1 MNQILR
7 VASYRF
13 RATFGRQWGN
23 YVSLMLLIALV
34 GGLSMASLAGARRTD
49 SSYPIYAASTDP
61 GTTQVFAGFDDPQ
74 LGSSTGYSQRIDDEI
89 AHLPLVER
97 SAVSVG
103 FDGNI
108 NLTGVK
114 GVHPHTTAGETPPTV
129 IGGTEYL
136 TMEKATLVS
145 GHWFDPNRPDEAVI
159 NAQAAREMGVHIG
172 SVIWVPFYTDE
183 ESTSSTYNG
192 PPDKFPKIKIV
203 GEIVIP
209 STVIE
214 DEIDAL
220 GSSVVLMSPGLTK
233 QLETC
238 CAYYT
243 GMAVMLRG
251 GLASLTRFRAEVAK
265 VDPIS
270 KVGIGGGGSVSQ
282 SLAQGQREIKPEAIA
297 LGVFG
302 LIAGIAALVIAG
314 LTIGRML
321 RSGAA
326 EMRTL
331 QALGANTSMALCTEL
346 IGVSLAVIT
355 GALLAVAL
363 AISLSPLSP
372 LGPVRFVYPYPG
384 VSFDWTVLGIGVA
397 ALVVTLETTALVL
410 SRRELRRI
418 RLGHHVDAREE
429 NSWVTRV
436 TTTAGVPLSLATGL
450 RFALKSGRG
459 ANAAPVRSAILGAV
473 LAVVVLVTTVTFGAS
488 LNNLVSHPSLYGWNW
503 NYALLSGFAG
513 QEDLP
518 GPQVTT
524 LFDHD
529 HYVASWS
536 GANFVTGYLDG
547 HPVQMM
553 AETPGARV
561 APPELSGHGL
571 DAANQVV
578 LGNDTLAALHKRV
591 GDTVTF
597 SNGKTKS
604 TILTIVGTATLTPVT
619 KGLEMGSGALVAPS
633 NFPAPMLNAQ
643 ESSIPGPQAVLIR
656 LRSGVNTNAA
666 LRSLDAIIY
675 KINRNPND
683 PHSAGGFVA
692 HLRPAEIANY
702 RAMGTTPAILGG
714 GLALG
719 AVVALALTLIASVRR
734 RRRELALLKT
744 LGFVRRQ
751 LAAAVAWQSSIAIAI
766 GVVIGVPVGILL
778 GRTLWD
784 LFAHEIDAVPIPSVP
799 GLIIVLIVV
808 GALVLANVVAAIP
821 GRMAAG
827 TSTALVLREE

>member
-1 MNQILR
+1 MNQTLR

-13 RATFGRQWGN
+13 RATFGRQWGS
-23 YVSLMLLIALV
+23 YVSLMFLIALV

-61 GTTQVFAGFDDPQ
+61 ATTQVFAGFDDPQ
-74 LGSSTGYSQRIDDEI
+74 LGSKSGYSRKIDRAI
-89 AHLPLVER
+89 AHLPLVEK
-97 SAVSVG
+97 SAVTVG

-108 NLTGVK
+108 NLEGVK
-114 GVHPHTTAGETPPTV
+114 GLHPHRSAGETPPTV

-136 TMEKATLVS
+136 TMDKATLIS
-145 GHWFDPNRPDEAVI
+145 GHWFDPKRPDEAVI

-172 SVIWVPFYTDE
+172 SVIQVPFFTDE
-183 ESTSSTYNG
+183 ETSSTYNG
-192 PPDKFPKIKIV
+192 PPHMFPKITIV

-209 STVIE
+209 STVIQ

-220 GSSVVLMSPGLTK
+220 GSSVVMMSPELTK

-243 GMAVMLRG
+243 GMAVTLRG
-251 GLASLTRFRAEVAK
+251 GEANVARFRAEAAK

-270 KVGIGGGGSVSQ
+270 KIGIGGGGSVNQ

-302 LIAGIAALVIAG
+302 LIAGIAALLIGG

-321 RSGAA
+321 RTGAA

-331 QALGANTSMALCTEL
+331 QALGANNSMALCTQL
-346 IGVSLAVIT
+346 IGVSLAVAT
-355 GALLAVAL
+355 GAILAVAL

-384 VSFDWTVLGIGVA
+384 VSFDWTVLGFGIA
-397 ALVVTLETTALVL
+397 ALVVILETTALVL
-410 SRRELRRI
+410 SRRELHRM
-418 RLGHHVDAREE
+418 RLGRRGDVREE

-436 TTTAGVPLSLATGL
+436 TTTSGVPLSLATGL

-488 LNNLVSHPSLYGWNW
+488 LDNLVSHPSLYGWNW

-518 GPQVTT
+518 GPQVAT

-536 GANFVTGYLDG
+536 GANFNIGYLDG
-547 HPVQMM
+547 HSVPMM

-561 APPELSGHGL
+561 APPVLSGHGL

-604 TILTIVGTATLTPVT
+604 TTLTIVGTATLTPVS
-619 KGLEMGSGALVAPS
+619 KGLEMGTGALVATS
-633 NFPAPMLNAQ
+633 DFPAALLNAQ
-643 ESSIPGPQAVLIR
+643 QSSIPGPQVVLIR
-656 LRSGVNTNAA
+656 LRSGVNTDAA
-666 LRSLDAIIY
+666 LRSLHQIIY
-675 KINRNPND
+675 KLNRIPND
-683 PHSAGGFVA
+683 PGPAGGLVA

-702 RAMGTTPAILGG
+702 RSMGTTPAILGG

-751 LAAAVAWQSSIAIAI
+751 LAAAVAWQSSIAVAI

-778 GRTLWD
+778 GRILWD
-784 LFAHEIDAVPIPSVP
+784 LFAHEIDAVPMPSVP

-808 GALVLANVVAAIP
+808 LALVLANVVAAIP